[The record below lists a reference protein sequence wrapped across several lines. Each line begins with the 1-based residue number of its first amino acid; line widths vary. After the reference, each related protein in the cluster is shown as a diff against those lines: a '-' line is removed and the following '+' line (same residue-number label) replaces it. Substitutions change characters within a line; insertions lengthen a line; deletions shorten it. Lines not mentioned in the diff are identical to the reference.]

1 MRSVSF
7 FRRLAVRDLD
17 IIFRDQIYLLFWH
30 SKLTGLTTNGE
41 VRVRIRSIEIVFFF
55 LSLSFFFFSPS
66 DFLHFFIFLR
76 KDAATVKRSGNREQ
90 FASLGVRIT
99 DSMFDSESLTR
110 SVH

>member
-41 VRVRIRSIEIVFFF
+41 VRVRIRSIEIVFLF
-55 LSLSFFFFSPS
+55 SLSFFLLFFS
-66 DFLHFFIFLR
+66 F
-76 KDAATVKRSGNREQ
+76 
-90 FASLGVRIT
+90 
-99 DSMFDSESLTR
+99 
-110 SVH
+110 

>member
-30 SKLTGLTTNGE
+30 SKLTGLTTIGE

-66 DFLHFFIFLR
+66 DFLR
-76 KDAATVKRSGNREQ
+76 KDTATVKRSGNREQ
-90 FASLGVRIT
+90 FASLGFRIT
-99 DSMFDSESLTR
+99 D
-110 SVH
+110 